1 MKPFR
6 RVITLA
12 CVGAIGAATWGV
24 GTTLVK
30 DVQFAH
36 AEAQVNDAR
45 SGLQAVDD
53 LSTAFKQVNHAMENS
68 VVQIQV
74 KKTIHAPAANGGMDP
89 FRFFNRRGMPMPGP
103 DDQGQQQQPDQQD
116 QGQGQDQPD
125 PDQELT
131 EQATG
136 SGVIMDASDGNAFIV
151 TNNHVVSDASEV
163 DVLLNDG
170 RHIENAKVVGAD
182 PKSDVA
188 VVEIKADRIIPAK
201 WGDSD
206 SLEKGD
212 IIVAFGSPFGYVG
225 SMSHGIVSALHRQA
239 GVINGDFAY
248 ENFIQVD
255 AAINPGNSGGPLVDL
270 KGDVVGINT
279 AIASRSGAFS
289 GIGFAIPSNQ
299 AKSVYES
306 LKATGKV
313 VRGYLGVQ
321 IADVNSPDDQIRD
334 SVSSVGYKG
343 DTGVLVREVLNDSPA
358 FNVLK
363 PGDVITQ
370 LDGKPIKTLADLRNR
385 VANDPPNTEVK
396 LTVWRNDKTQDVS
409 VKLGEQPDSDQQVA
423 TTNRPA
429 HAGAV
434 GLQLATPTEADLQAA
449 GLPDGS
455 KGALVKSVRQGSPAE
470 QVGIQPGDLITQI
483 GNQPIE
489 SADDART
496 AMSKTDLKKG
506 VRIDLLN
513 KQGQKMVSI
522 RTGR

>member
-6 RVITLA
+6 RVIALA
-12 CVGAIGAATWGV
+12 CVGAVGAATWGV

-30 DVQFAH
+30 DVQFAR
-36 AEAQVNDAR
+36 AENEVVSARSSLQSVNDLA
-45 SGLQAVDD
+45 SAY
-53 LSTAFKQVNHAMENS
+53 KQVNHAMENS

-74 KKTIHAPAANGGMDP
+74 KKTIHAPLNNGIDP
-89 FRFFNRRGMPMPGP
+89 FRFFNRRGLPQMPGGP
-103 DDQGQQQQPDQQD
+103 DDQDQDQD
-116 QGQGQDQPD
+116 QGQQ

-136 SGVIMDASDGNAFIV
+136 SGVIMDAADGYAYIV
-151 TNNHVVSDASEV
+151 TNNHVISDATTV

-170 RHIENAKVVGAD
+170 RHITDAKVVGAD
-182 PKSDVA
+182 PKSDIA
-188 VVEIKADRIIPAK
+188 VVKIKADRVIPAK

-225 SMSHGIVSALHRQA
+225 SMSHGIISALNRQA

-270 KGDVVGINT
+270 KGEVVGINT

-306 LKATGKV
+306 LKKSGKV

-321 IADVNSPDDQIRD
+321 IVDVKSDAPEIKD
-334 SVSSVGYKG
+334 SISAVGFKG
-343 DTGVLVREVLNDSPA
+343 ENGVFVREVLNNSPA

-363 PGDVITQ
+363 PGDVITEI
-370 LDGKPIKTLADLRNR
+370 DGKPVKSLSDLRNR
-385 VANDPPNTEVK
+385 IANDAPNTEVK
-396 LTVWRNDKTQDVS
+396 LKVWRDKSTQDVT
-409 VKLGEQPDSDQQVA
+409 VKLGEQPDSDQLAAA
-423 TTNRPA
+423 TNAPA
-429 HAGAV
+429 RANNV
-434 GLQLATPTEADLQAA
+434 GLMLTTPTDADIQAA

-455 KGALVKSVRQGSPAE
+455 QGALVKSVRPNSPAAA
-470 QVGIQPGDLITQI
+470 VGIQPGDLITKI
-483 GNQPIE
+483 GDSKVE
-489 SADDART
+489 SAEDAKN
-496 AMSKTDLKKG
+496 ALSKVDLKKG
-506 VRIDLLN
+506 VRFDLMN
-513 KQGQKMVSI
+513 RQGEKMVSI
-522 RTGR
+522 RIGR